1 MLSCVNI
8 ELELDNK
15 KIFSNISFSLLPN
28 SIYILKGGNGA
39 GKTSLLKII
48 AGLSK
53 NYTGNLLW
61 NNKAIDYEQY
71 YKNSV
76 GYLGHEDAIKL
87 ELSVIDN
94 LILWADL
101 KDNHLLIPPAIG
113 QFKLEEMAD
122 IKCKDLSK
130 GWQKR
135 VALARMIV
143 GGSKLWLLDEPEANL
158 DEEGRELLL
167 KLLQVKISS
176 GGMAII
182 ASHNLEYYKKIP
194 VININDFKYD

>member
-8 ELELDNK
+8 GLELDNK
-15 KIFSNISFSLLPN
+15 KIFSDISFSLLPN

-39 GKTSLLKII
+39 GKTSFLKII
-48 AGLSK
+48 AGLYK
-53 NYTGNLLW
+53 NYSGNLLW
-61 NNKAIDYEQY
+61 NNKPINYEEY
-71 YKNSV
+71 YKKYI

-87 ELSVIDN
+87 NLSVIDN
-94 LILWADL
+94 LTLWADL
-101 KDNHLLIPPAIG
+101 KDNHLLIPPAIR
-113 QFKLEEMAD
+113 QFKLGEMANT
-122 IKCKDLSK
+122 KCKDLSK

-194 VININDFKYD
+194 VININDFKHD